1 MRHFFRAGELLPN
14 LKTICIYSALLSI
27 LCLVSMFS
35 LSAQTPRKDSG
46 ANGSLAV
53 KPLQVGDTVPALIW
67 KSKFPALNTSTG
79 HKTIALKEYA
89 NKKLLIL
96 DFWATW
102 CAPCIASLPKMDSL
116 QLTYSK
122 DIAIIPI
129 TYETANKV
137 SSFFEMRNR
146 AQVMPSNLDYITDN
160 TLFSN
165 LFKHSTIPHY
175 IWLDGKGR
183 VLAITDA
190 KQINADNIEKMI
202 RGQEISLPIKNDY
215 RPPYDKTKPVFF
227 DPEKIWN
234 TNFIKQ
240 STLTEYSDR
249 FGCGYTYTVGLH
261 DDHPQ
266 VKDVAYRRVFA
277 HNLSMIQLY
286 QLAHSDHNRYFNW
299 HNTIVLSKDSL
310 AINSRKQGAGYI
322 SWLQA
327 DRGFCYELV
336 VANKYQNQ
344 AWSMMRN
351 DLRQHFPDYRAYTEK
366 RKVPSYCLVR
376 TSDVDKIKSQGGDK
390 INTISPYG
398 GRINQ
403 YPLSLLISVL
413 EDRVFVPL
421 KKPLVNLTDYRGLI
435 DITINAKLTD
445 LKALNR
451 ELAKYDLAIVAQE
464 RDVEVLIIADEVS
477 TK

>member
-1 MRHFFRAGELLPN
+1 MRYFFRAGELLPN
-14 LKTICIYSALLSI
+14 FRIIRFFSTLLSI

-46 ANGSLAV
+46 ADGLLSVKSL
-53 KPLQVGDTVPALIW
+53 QIGDTVPLLIW
-67 KSKFPALNTSTG
+67 ESKFHALNPTAG
-79 HKTIALKEYA
+79 HKSISLKDYA
-89 NKKLLIL
+89 GKKLLIL

-102 CAPCIASLPKMDSL
+102 CAPCIAFLPKMDSL
-116 QLTYSK
+116 QQIHIN
-122 DIAIIPI
+122 DIAVIPI
-129 TYETANKV
+129 TYETTDKV
-137 SSFFEMRNR
+137 NSFFETRHK
-146 AQVMPSNLDYITDN
+146 AGVKASSLDYITDN
-160 TLFSN
+160 RIFSN
-165 LFKHSTIPHY
+165 LFKHSTVPHY
-175 IWLDGKGR
+175 VWLDGKGK
-183 VLAITDA
+183 VLAVTDA
-190 KQINADNIEKMI
+190 KQINASNIEKVI

-215 RPPYDKTKPVFF
+215 RPPYDKSKPVFF

-299 HNTIVLSKDSL
+299 HNTIILSKDSL
-310 AINSRKQGAGYI
+310 AINCRKQGTEYV

-336 VANKYQNQ
+336 VANNYKNE

-351 DLRQHFPDYRAYTEK
+351 DLKQHFPDYRAYTEK

-376 TSDVDKIKSQGGDK
+376 TSDADKIKSQGGEK
-390 INTISPYG
+390 INTIGPYG

-403 YPLSLLISVL
+403 YPLNLLISVL
-413 EDRVFVPL
+413 EDRVFVNL
-421 KKPLVNLTDYRGLI
+421 KRPLVNLTNYNGPI
-435 DITINAKLTD
+435 DMTINAKLTD

>member
-1 MRHFFRAGELLPN
+1 
-14 LKTICIYSALLSI
+14 
-27 LCLVSMFS
+27 
-35 LSAQTPRKDSG
+35 
-46 ANGSLAV
+46 
-53 KPLQVGDTVPALIW
+53 
-67 KSKFPALNTSTG
+67 
-79 HKTIALKEYA
+79 
-89 NKKLLIL
+89 
-96 DFWATW
+96 
-102 CAPCIASLPKMDSL
+102 MDSL